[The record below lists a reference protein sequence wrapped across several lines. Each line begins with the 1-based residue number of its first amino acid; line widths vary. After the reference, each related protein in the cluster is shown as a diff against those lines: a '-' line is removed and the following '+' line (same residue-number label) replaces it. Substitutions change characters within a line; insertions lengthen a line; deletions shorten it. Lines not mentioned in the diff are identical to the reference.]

1 MAEVPAAEDDADA
14 GADGDAAG
22 EDAAGAAAAGAAD
35 DPAADD
41 AGAALAPL
49 PSAWIAF
56 CCASSVVLAAGHPFP
71 GPFRFCSVSSEA
83 WMRASCDS
91 VESSSGK
98 VTATEGLL
106 TAFPAA
112 TLALRDWGWGWV
124 SGCSRGGMEARGKV
138 ERSG

>member
-1 MAEVPAAEDDADA
+1 MLAEVPAAEDDADA
-14 GADGDAAG
+14 GADDVAAD
-22 EDAAGAAAAGAAD
+22 EEAAGAAAAGAAD

-41 AGAALAPL
+41 AGAALAAL
-49 PSAWIAF
+49 PAWIAF
-56 CCASSVVLAAGHPFP
+56 CCASTVVLAAGHPFP
-71 GPFRFCSVSSEA
+71 GPFRFCSVTSEA

-112 TLALRDWGWGWV
+112 TLALRD
-124 SGCSRGGMEARGKV
+124 
-138 ERSG
+138 